1 MVDDGQAVD
10 IKGISERSLIKHI
23 KRLFLSLRLKENG
36 HRVFLLPSKARP
48 TLEVVGPLIR
58 ARMEPKEQQVDHS
71 IPENGVQLVAA
82 DAGCSHVMDE
92 NNVAGL
98 STEDGVS
105 ATKRR

>member
-36 HRVFLLPSKARP
+36 HRVFLLPSKACP

-58 ARMEPKEQQVDHS
+58 THMEPKEQQVDHS
-71 IPENGVQLVAA
+71 IPENGVQSVAA
-82 DAGCSHVMDE
+82 DASCRHVLDE
-92 NNVAGL
+92 NNVAGP
-98 STEDGVS
+98 SIEDNVS
-105 ATKRR
+105 APKRR